1 MKQKG
6 SCLISLS
13 PSTPITSLSCFA
25 CCQFRKNHAETLN
38 GANRMRESLG
48 REKSKKCCSCWCLVL
63 ELYRDI
69 MTYQVWSVLDG
80 KHCRNC
86 SDAGVSS
93 SLNKVGL
100 SCSVQEQGLSALKI
114 WGRHPQSTD
123 PLLAL
128 LYLPVLPELVK
139 GCWDLKPVL
148 RAVLL
153 SRRRVAPEQQG
164 SKLRMVHGSNPQPL
178 FRQASGKAHS
188 DWHV

>member
-38 GANRMRESLG
+38 GANRMRELLG

-93 SLNKVGL
+93 V
-100 SCSVQEQGLSALKI
+100 
-114 WGRHPQSTD
+114 STR
-123 PLLAL
+123 
-128 LYLPVLPELVK
+128 
-139 GCWDLKPVL
+139 WD
-148 RAVLL
+148 RAVQCRSKGFLL
-153 SRRRVAPEQQG
+153 WKSEGGTHSLQTTCWHCSISQCFLNWWRVAEI
-164 SKLRMVHGSNPQPL
+164 SNQ
-178 FRQASGKAHS
+178 S
-188 DWHV
+188 